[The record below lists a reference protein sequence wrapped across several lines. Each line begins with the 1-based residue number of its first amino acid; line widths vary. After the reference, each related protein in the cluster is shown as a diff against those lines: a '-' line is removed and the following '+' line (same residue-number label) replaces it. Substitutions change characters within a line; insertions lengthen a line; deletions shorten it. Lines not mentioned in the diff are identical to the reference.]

1 MEEGLMFDSQALET
15 VIGLVVMFFIVAL
28 GASSLV
34 EVWSRVLQKRA
45 KDLERALGAMLA
57 GQDNSESALAALNT
71 LKGTSIYESALAATG
86 KTLFRRRPRA
96 PSYLSAKAFADAVT
110 EMLVDEQGQLKAI
123 DQLPQGLKKR
133 LRTIVQEARG
143 DLLGIKAG
151 LEGWFD
157 ETMGRLEGSYKRW
170 ATLWVVLAGIV
181 IAVSANAS
189 TFHTAKRLW
198 REPATRQAV
207 ANAANGL
214 TDAAKPTDLTS
225 VASTTAKLKD
235 LGLPIGWDQETKDVW
250 KKLRHPLNV
259 TGSEYSS
266 LAGFIGGWILT
277 ALLVMLGAPFW
288 FDLLTRLV
296 SLRSTGRKPP
306 TARNDPSSATAVQA
320 EALTRSPAASLRRQA
335 TSVADWEE
343 GLSTALGA
351 KPRPANS

>member
-1 MEEGLMFDSQALET
+1 MFDSQALET
-15 VIGLVVMFFIVAL
+15 LIGLVVMFFIVAL
-28 GASSLV
+28 GASSIV

-57 GQDNSESALAALNT
+57 GKDGSASDLAAALNT
-71 LKGTSIYESALAATG
+71 FQGTSIYESAVAATG
-86 KTLFRRRPRA
+86 KTLFRRRSRA
-96 PSYLSAKAFADAVT
+96 PSYLSAKSFADAVT
-110 EMLVDEQGQLKAI
+110 EMLVDEQGQMKTI
-123 DQLPQGLKKR
+123 DQLPQGLRKR

-170 ATLWVVLAGIV
+170 ATLWVVLAGLV

-214 TDAAKPTDLTS
+214 TGAAKPSDLNS
-225 VASTTAKLKD
+225 VASTTGKLKE
-235 LGLPIGWDQETKDVW
+235 LGLPVGWDQETKDLW
-250 KKLRHPLNV
+250 KNLRHPGNV
-259 TGSEYSS
+259 TGSEYWS
-266 LAGFIGGWILT
+266 LVGFMGGWILT

-306 TARNDPSSATAVQA
+306 SAPNDPSSATAVQV
-320 EALTRSPAASLRRQA
+320 EALTRSPAASPRLQP
-335 TSVADWEE
+335 TNITDWQE

-351 KPRPANS
+351 KPRAAANG